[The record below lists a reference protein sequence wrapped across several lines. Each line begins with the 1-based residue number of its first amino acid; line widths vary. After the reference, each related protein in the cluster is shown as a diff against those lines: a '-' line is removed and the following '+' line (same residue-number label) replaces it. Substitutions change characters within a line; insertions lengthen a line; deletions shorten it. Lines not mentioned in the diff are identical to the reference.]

1 MFEKILVATDG
12 SECSNRAAEV
22 GVGLAKLSSG
32 KVTALYVAQR
42 KSAPI
47 GGLTGDKLDEVVS
60 GMWRAVRE
68 EGDMATK
75 HVEEMAMKSGVSV
88 ERRVIEGHP
97 ASEILRLAEETPMDV
112 IVIGA
117 IGKTGLTKFL
127 LGSIAEK
134 VVRNSKVPVLVVP
147 IAPTK

>member
-1 MFEKILVATDG
+1 
-12 SECSNRAAEV
+12 
-22 GVGLAKLSSG
+22 
-32 KVTALYVAQR
+32 
-42 KSAPI
+42 
-47 GGLTGDKLDEVVS
+47 GLTGDKLDEVVS
-60 GMWRAVRE
+60 GMWRAVKE

-75 HVEEMAMKSGVSV
+75 HVEEMARKSGVSV
-88 ERRVIEGHP
+88 EKRVIEGHP
-97 ASEILRLAEETPMDV
+97 ASEILRLAEETPMNV

-127 LGSIAEK
+127 LGSVAEK